1 MKARGLCYF
10 VQVGRVTWF
19 TVKAIMTTTS
29 RPSSGSATTQ
39 RAQNTRKARKQKI
52 KSNLGTLPF
61 TGCELIFRQ
70 RRAGAR
76 GKDINRE
83 D

>member
-1 MKARGLCYF
+1 MKASGLCYF

-52 KSNLGTLPF
+52 SPTLDHPPF
-61 TGCELIFRQ
+61 TGCESEFAIQ
-70 RRAGAR
+70 RKAGAR
-76 GKDINRE
+76 GGKVIN
-83 D
+83 